1 MCYNIE
7 KLRDNKYIH
16 RKVKVKNMRTEI
28 LFPTNE
34 EVTINE
40 NATVDINV
48 PSEYTELTVTIDNRV
63 IGFDE
68 AVCAWVELGLNE

>member
-1 MCYNIE
+1 M
-7 KLRDNKYIH
+7 
-16 RKVKVKNMRTEI
+16 RKEI

-40 NATVDINV
+40 KATVDIDV
-48 PSEYTELTVTIDNRV
+48 PIEYTEVAVTTDNRV

-68 AVCAWVELGLNE
+68 AVCSWVELGLNE

>member
-1 MCYNIE
+1 M
-7 KLRDNKYIH
+7 
-16 RKVKVKNMRTEI
+16 RKEI

-40 NATVDINV
+40 KAAVDIDV
-48 PSEYTELTVTIDNRV
+48 PIEYTEVAVTTDNRV

-68 AVCAWVELGLNE
+68 AVCSWVELGLNE

>member
-1 MCYNIE
+1 M
-7 KLRDNKYIH
+7 
-16 RKVKVKNMRTEI
+16 RKEI

-40 NATVDINV
+40 KITVDIDV
-48 PSEYTELTVTIDNRV
+48 PIEYTEVAVTIDNRV

-68 AVCAWVELGLNE
+68 AVCSWVELGLNE

>member
-1 MCYNIE
+1 M
-7 KLRDNKYIH
+7 
-16 RKVKVKNMRTEI
+16 RKEI

-40 NATVDINV
+40 KATVDIDV
-48 PSEYTELTVTIDNRV
+48 PIEYTEVAVTIDNRV

-68 AVCAWVELGLNE
+68 AVCSWVELGLN